1 MPCNV
6 SFLCIG
12 SKGSCESFPKEVES
26 CPHFKNGYC
35 GSDAEKA
42 KSIIAESNRIGG
54 VIDTGKISDGR
65 YTFDELYALRDA
77 LIGALANTFRYRSWK
92 CNKVFPNYVGIEL
105 PTGPLVLP
113 IPVDLY
119 DSFPG
124 EPVEVL
130 PEYGVVCHKDN
141 LSRLMNLWEDPD
153 TKLYIDTIRFFGRDN
168 QIQKSIEEL
177 AELIRALSRRD
188 QDNIDEE
195 MADVCIMLA
204 QLNLIFGNKGKVS
217 KIIQN
222 KKKRLYN
229 RINGKK
235 EF

>member
-1 MPCNV
+1 MSCYV
-6 SFLCIG
+6 TYMCKG
-12 SKGSCESFPKEVES
+12 SKGICESFPGDAVS
-26 CPHFKNGYC
+26 CPHFENGYC
-35 GSDAEKA
+35 RSDSEKA
-42 KSIIAESNRIGG
+42 KAIITESNRIGG
-54 VIDTGKISDGR
+54 VIDTGKLSDGR
-65 YTFDELYALRDA
+65 HTFDELYAIRDS

-92 CNKVFPNYVGIEL
+92 CDKVLPYYVGIEL
-105 PTGPLVLP
+105 PSGPVVFP
-113 IPVDLY
+113 IPADLY
-119 DSFPG
+119 NSFPG
-124 EPVEVL
+124 EPIEVL
-130 PEYGVVCHKDN
+130 PEYGVISHKQN
-141 LSRLMNLWEDPD
+141 LERLMSLWEDLD

-168 QIQKSIEEL
+168 QVQKSIEEL

-229 RINGKK
+229 RITGKK